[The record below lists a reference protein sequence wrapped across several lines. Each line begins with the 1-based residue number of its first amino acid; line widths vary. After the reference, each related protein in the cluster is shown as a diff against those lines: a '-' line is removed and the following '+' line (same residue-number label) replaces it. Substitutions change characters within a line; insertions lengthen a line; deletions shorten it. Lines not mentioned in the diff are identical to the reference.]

1 MRTRIKICGI
11 GSAEEAAMAAGAGA
25 DALGY
30 VSHMPSGRGTLPD
43 PAIATLVRTAPRGC
57 ATVLLTAETTAA
69 AISAHIRRTGASAV
83 QVVAHIDPAEAA
95 RLAALEPAVRRVQ
108 AIHVEG
114 EDALDLIALYAPHVD
129 AFLLDSGRPS
139 RDPNDLGGTGRTHD
153 WAVSARFVAASPRP
167 VWLAGGLDAA
177 NVGRAITR
185 VRPHGVDLY
194 SGVRT
199 GGALDAAKLAAFV
212 AAVADADR
220 GPVRAAVPSRRAAR
234 TLAAY

>member
-1 MRTRIKICGI
+1 
-11 GSAEEAAMAAGAGA
+11 
-25 DALGY
+25 
-30 VSHMPSGRGTLPD
+30 MPSGRGTLPD
-43 PAIATLVRTAPRGC
+43 PAIAALLRTAPRGVG
-57 ATVLLTAETTAA
+57 TVLLTAETTAG
-69 AISAHIRRTGASAV
+69 AISDHIRRTGASAV

-114 EDALDLIALYAPHVD
+114 EDALDLIARYAPHVD

-139 RDPNDLGGTGRTHD
+139 RDPHDLGGTGRTHD
-153 WAVSARFVAASPRP
+153 WDVSARFVAASPRP

-177 NVGRAITR
+177 NVGRAVAR

-212 AAVADADR
+212 AAVAEADR
-220 GPVRAAVPSRRAAR
+220 AASVPRRAAR
-234 TLAAY
+234 TAAAL